1 MTGLCGWIGDVGAGG
16 DAGATLAAMAAGL
29 AAPNPL
35 VDHRAVG
42 PGGALALRG
51 WAGES
56 HFHSDGTLIVA
67 LSGYPRW
74 LDAELSA
81 LAVRAGHA
89 AAAAEAWRR
98 FGADLLDRL
107 GGGFQLAVLDLAA
120 GWALVAIDRHGIQPM
135 CFAELPGRGVVF
147 GATADA
153 VRAHPAVASTVSPQG
168 IYDYLFFY
176 VSPAPRTIWQEQR
189 KLLPAQALSWRDG
202 ALRVA
207 TYWKVPYGADARD
220 GGEEDLGAAL
230 RETLGA
236 AVHRAVAGEAP
247 ERVGAFLSGGLDSTS
262 VAAYLAREAAAPA
275 CFTVG
280 FRDDGY
286 DEMPFARIGARH
298 VGARHVEHY
307 LSPEEA
313 AEIVPMIAAVYDE
326 PFGNSSAVPAFACAR
341 VARGHGIELLLA
353 GDGGDEIFAGN
364 ERYLEQLRDERRRRR
379 LGLLAGLG
387 RRLFANG
394 HDPHGLLGRAGNLCR
409 RLDMDL
415 PARLYADNP
424 LLRYGPE
431 AALGDDLR
439 AAVDPAGPLALIEE
453 AYGRAAAADPVQRM
467 MFLDLQVTLADND
480 LRKVARTCEL
490 AGVRVK
496 YPMLDDDVVALA
508 ARVPPAVLLGGME
521 LRHFYKRAMQG
532 VLPAE
537 VLGKQKHGF
546 GMPFGNWLRA
556 APALRDLALDAIA
569 RFKRRGYLRPGFV
582 DRLSDDHRAG
592 RDGPYAGMVWDLMML
607 ELWFASRTAA

>member
-29 AAPNPL
+29 APPQAL
-35 VDHRAVG
+35 VDHRAMG

-51 WAGES
+51 WAEES

-74 LDAELSA
+74 LDAEFSS

-98 FGADLLDRL
+98 FGSDFLDKL
-107 GGGFQLAVLDLAA
+107 GGDFQLAVLDLAA

-135 CFAELPGRGVVF
+135 CFAELSGKGVVF

-153 VRAHPAVASTVSPQG
+153 VRAHPAVGATVSPQG

-176 VSPAPRTIWQEQR
+176 VSPAPRTIWREQR

-202 ALRVA
+202 ALRVD
-207 TYWKVPYGADARD
+207 TYWKVPYGGAADGA
-220 GGEEDLGAAL
+220 DLSAAL
-230 RETLGA
+230 RETLAG
-236 AVHRAVAGEAP
+236 AVHRSVAGEAP

-262 VAAYLAREAAAPA
+262 VAAYLARETAAPA

-280 FRDDGY
+280 FRDEGF
-286 DEMPFARIGARH
+286 DEMPFARIGAKH

-307 LSPEEA
+307 LTPEEA
-313 AEIVPMIAAVYDE
+313 AEIVPMIAALYDE

-341 VARGHGIELLLA
+341 VARAHGIALMLA

-364 ERYLEQLRDERRRRR
+364 ERYVAQLHDERRRRR

-387 RRLFANG
+387 RRLLANG
-394 HDPHGLLGRAGNLCR
+394 HDSNGLVGRAGNLCR
-409 RLDMDL
+409 RLDMAL

-424 LLRYGPE
+424 LLRYGPD
-431 AALGDDLR
+431 AALSDDLR
-439 AAVDPAGPLALIEE
+439 ATVDPAGPLALIEE
-453 AYGRAAAADPVQRM
+453 AFGRAASADPVQRM

-480 LRKVARTCEL
+480 LRKVGRTCEL

-508 ARVPPAVLLGGME
+508 ARVPPATLLEGME
-521 LRHFYKRAMQG
+521 LRRFYKRAMQG

-537 VLGKQKHGF
+537 ILGKRKHGF

-556 APALRDLALDAIA
+556 SPALRGLALDAID
-569 RFKRRGYLRPGFV
+569 RFRRRGYLRPAFL
-582 DRLSDDHRAG
+582 DRLTDDHRAG